1 MLKSLFIKN
10 YVLIRH
16 LEIDFYPG
24 FSIISGETG
33 AGKSILLGAIS
44 LIVGQRADT
53 GVLMDK
59 KEKCIVEIRF
69 TLENDDL
76 KPFFEENDLDFDEV
90 TVIRREINSSGKS
103 RAFINDTPVNLP
115 VLRELGMNLIDIHSQ
130 HQNLLLGNTLFQL
143 KVVDDFAGQWNL
155 LETYE
160 ITYTRYK
167 KLEQRY
173 RELVELADKSKA
185 DLDYNQFQFDQL
197 EKARLEK
204 DEQQELEEELET
216 LNHAEEIKTNLSR
229 TSFILSEDENAL
241 LVKLKEIHSLV
252 QKIVPFMPSA
262 GEIEK
267 RLDSAHIE
275 LKDIASEIENLSTGV
290 EYNPE
295 RIREI
300 SDRLDLIYSL
310 QQKHRVDSIADML
323 AIKDEL
329 QKRLNEITSY
339 DQQIETVSSELD
351 ETKQQLE
358 AEAKKLSDKRKN
370 TIPEIEKKVTHL
382 LKELAI
388 PNGRFAIEQ
397 SRTEDY
403 TPKGIDEIQYL
414 FSANKQS
421 RLQDIGTVAS
431 GGEISRLMLSLKSL
445 ISRSAAL
452 PTIIFDE
459 IDAGVSGDT
468 ADKVGLLMSQMAHE
482 MQVINITHLPQV
494 ASRGKYHY
502 LVYKEDKKD
511 STYTYIKMLNREE
524 RIVEIAKLLSGEELT
539 DAALENA
546 RELLKEKL

>member
-1 MLKSLFIKN
+1 MLTSLFIKN
-10 YVLIRH
+10 YVLIRN

-53 GVLMDK
+53 TVLMDK
-59 KEKCIVEIRF
+59 NEKCIVEIRF
-69 TLENDDL
+69 TLESDEL
-76 KPFFEENDLDFDEV
+76 KPFFEEHDLDFDKV

-103 RAFINDTPVNLP
+103 RAFINDTPVNLTI
-115 VLRELGMNLIDIHSQ
+115 LRELGMNLVDIHSQ
-130 HQNLLLGNTLFQL
+130 HQNLLLGNMLFQL
-143 KVVDDFAGQWNL
+143 KVVDDLAGHWNL
-155 LETYE
+155 LADYET
-160 ITYTRYK
+160 THNRYK
-167 KLEQRY
+167 KLERRY
-173 RELVELADKSKA
+173 RELVELADQSKA
-185 DLDYNQFQFDQL
+185 DLDYNQYQFDQL
-197 EKARLEK
+197 EKAKLHQ

-216 LNHAEEIKTNLSR
+216 LNHAEEIKTNL
-229 TSFILSEDENAL
+229 THASFLLSEDEHAL
-241 LVKLKEIHSLV
+241 VIKLKEIHALI

-262 GEIEK
+262 GEVEK

-275 LKDIASEIENLSTGV
+275 LKDLASEIENLGIGV

-310 QQKHRVDSIADML
+310 QQKHRVDSIADLL

-329 QKRLNEITSY
+329 QTRLTEITSY
-339 DQQIETVSSELD
+339 DQQIESVSSELE

-358 AEAKKLSDKRKN
+358 AEAKKLSEKRKS
-370 TIPEIEKKVTHL
+370 TIPDIEKRVNHL

-388 PNGRFAIEQ
+388 PNGRFTIKQ
-397 SRTEDY
+397 TRTEDFTSTGY
-403 TPKGIDEIQYL
+403 DEIQFL

-459 IDAGVSGDT
+459 IDAGVSGDI
-468 ADKVGLLMSQMAHE
+468 ADRVGLLMTQMANE

-511 STYTYIKMLNREE
+511 STYTYIKLLDKKE
-524 RIVEIAKLLSGEELT
+524 RIIEIAKLLSGEELT
-539 DAALENA
+539 DAALKNA
-546 RELLKEKL
+546 KELLKF

>member
-1 MLKSLFIKN
+1 MLRSLFIKN

-16 LEIDFYPG
+16 LEIDFHPG

-33 AGKSILLGAIS
+33 AGKSILLGALS

-69 TLENDDL
+69 ALGNDDL

-90 TVIRREINSSGKS
+90 TVIRREINNSGKS
-103 RAFINDTPVNLP
+103 RAFINDTPVKLT
-115 VLRELGMNLIDIHSQ
+115 VLRELGVNLIDIHSQ

-143 KVVDDFAGQWNL
+143 KVVDDFAGHWNL
-155 LETYE
+155 VENYET
-160 ITYTRYK
+160 TYTRYK
-167 KLEQRY
+167 KLAQRY
-173 RELVELADKSKA
+173 QELVDLADKSKA

-197 EKARLEK
+197 EKARLAK

-216 LNHAEEIKTNLSR
+216 LNHAEEIKTNL
-229 TSFILSEDENAL
+229 THASFLLSEDDNAL
-241 LVKLKEIHSLV
+241 LVRLKEIHSLL
-252 QKIVPFMPSA
+252 QKIVLYMPAA

-267 RLDSAHIE
+267 RLGSTYIE
-275 LKDIASEIENLSTGV
+275 LKDLASEIENLGIGV
-290 EYNPE
+290 DYNPE
-295 RIREI
+295 RIQEI

-310 QQKHRVDSIADML
+310 QQKHRVDSIVDL
-323 AIKDEL
+323 LVIKDEL
-329 QKRLNEITSY
+329 QARLNEITSY
-339 DQQIETVSSELD
+339 DQQIETVSSEL
-351 ETKQQLE
+351 KQVTEQLE
-358 AEAKKLSDKRKN
+358 RKAKQLSDKRKSS
-370 TIPEIEKKVTHL
+370 IPEIEKKVTQL

-388 PNGRFAIEQ
+388 PNGRFVIKQ
-397 SRTEDY
+397 SRTEDF
-403 TPKGIDEIQYL
+403 TPTGYDEIQFL

-445 ISRSAAL
+445 ISSSAAI

-468 ADKVGLLMSQMAHE
+468 ADKVGLLMSQMADE

-511 STYTYIKMLNREE
+511 STYTYIKLLAQEE

-539 DAALENA
+539 DAALKNA
-546 RELLKEKL
+546 KELLKF

>member
-69 TLENDDL
+69 TLESDDL
-76 KPFFEENDLDFDEV
+76 KPFFEEKDLDYEEV

-115 VLRELGMNLIDIHSQ
+115 VLREMGMNLIDIHSQ

-143 KVVDDFAGQWNL
+143 KVVDDFAGQWKL
-155 LETYE
+155 LEDYE
-160 ITYTRYK
+160 TTYTRYK

-173 RELVELADKSKA
+173 RELVEMADKSKA
-185 DLDYNQFQFDQL
+185 DLDYNQYQFDQL

-216 LNHAEEIKTNLSR
+216 LNHAEEIKTNLSHA
-229 TSFILSEDENAL
+229 SFLLSEDENAL

-252 QKIVPFMPSA
+252 QKVVPFMPSA

-275 LKDIASEIENLSTGV
+275 LKDLASEIENLSIGV

-295 RIREI
+295 RIQEI

-310 QQKHRVDSIADML
+310 QQKHRVDSIADLL

-329 QKRLNEITSY
+329 QTRLNEITSY

-370 TIPEIEKKVTHL
+370 TIPEIEKKITHL

-388 PNGRFAIEQ
+388 PNGRFSIRQ

-403 TPKGIDEIQYL
+403 TPTGIDEIQFL

-468 ADKVGLLMSQMAHE
+468 ADKVGLLMSQMANE

-511 STYTYIKMLNREE
+511 STFTYIKLLNREE

-539 DAALENA
+539 DAALKNA
-546 RELLKEKL
+546 KELLKY

>member
-1 MLKSLFIKN
+1 MLRSLFIKN

-16 LEIDFYPG
+16 LEIDFHPG

-33 AGKSILLGAIS
+33 AGKSILLGALS

-69 TLENDDL
+69 ALGNDDL

-90 TVIRREINSSGKS
+90 TVIRREINNSGKS
-103 RAFINDTPVNLP
+103 RAFINDTPVKLT
-115 VLRELGMNLIDIHSQ
+115 VLRELGVNLIDIHSQ

-143 KVVDDFAGQWNL
+143 KVVDDFAGHWNL
-155 LETYE
+155 VENYET
-160 ITYTRYK
+160 TYTRYK
-167 KLEQRY
+167 KLAQRY
-173 RELVELADKSKA
+173 QELVDLADKSKA

-197 EKARLEK
+197 EKARLAK

-216 LNHAEEIKTNLSR
+216 LNHAEEIKTNLTHS
-229 TSFILSEDENAL
+229 SFLLSEDDNAL
-241 LVKLKEIHSLV
+241 LVRLKEIHSLL
-252 QKIVPFMPSA
+252 QKIVLYMPAA

-267 RLDSAHIE
+267 RLGSTYIE
-275 LKDIASEIENLSTGV
+275 LKDLASEIENLGIGV
-290 EYNPE
+290 DYNPE
-295 RIREI
+295 RIQEI

-310 QQKHRVDSIADML
+310 QQKHRVDSIVDL
-323 AIKDEL
+323 LVIKDEL
-329 QKRLNEITSY
+329 QARLNEITSY
-339 DQQIETVSSELD
+339 DQQIETVSSEL
-351 ETKQQLE
+351 KQVTEQLE
-358 AEAKKLSDKRKN
+358 RKAKQLSDKRKSS
-370 TIPEIEKKVTHL
+370 IPEIEKKVTQL

-388 PNGRFAIEQ
+388 PNGRFVIKQ
-397 SRTEDY
+397 SRTEDF
-403 TPKGIDEIQYL
+403 TPTGYDEIQFL

-445 ISRSAAL
+445 ISSSAAI

-468 ADKVGLLMSQMAHE
+468 ADKVGLLMSQMADE

-511 STYTYIKMLNREE
+511 STYTYIKLLAQEE

-539 DAALENA
+539 DAALKNA
-546 RELLKEKL
+546 KELLKF

>member
-69 TLENDDL
+69 TLESDDL
-76 KPFFEENDLDFDEV
+76 KPFFEEKDLDYEEV

-115 VLRELGMNLIDIHSQ
+115 VLREMGMNLIDIHSQ

-143 KVVDDFAGQWNL
+143 KVVDDFAGQWKL
-155 LETYE
+155 LEDYE
-160 ITYTRYK
+160 TTYTRYK

-173 RELVELADKSKA
+173 RELVEMADKSKA
-185 DLDYNQFQFDQL
+185 DLDYNQYQFDQL

-216 LNHAEEIKTNLSR
+216 LNHAEEIKTNLSHA
-229 TSFILSEDENAL
+229 SFLLSEDENAL

-252 QKIVPFMPSA
+252 QKVVPFMPSA

-275 LKDIASEIENLSTGV
+275 LKDLASEIENLSIGV

-295 RIREI
+295 RIQEI

-310 QQKHRVDSIADML
+310 QQKHRVDSIADLL

-329 QKRLNEITSY
+329 QTRLNEITSY

-358 AEAKKLSDKRKN
+358 AEARKLSDKRKN
-370 TIPEIEKKVTHL
+370 TIPEIEKKITHL

-388 PNGRFAIEQ
+388 PNGRFSIRQ

-403 TPKGIDEIQYL
+403 TPTGIDEIQFL

-468 ADKVGLLMSQMAHE
+468 ADKVGLLMSQMANE

-511 STYTYIKMLNREE
+511 STFTYIKLLNREE

-539 DAALENA
+539 DAALKNA
-546 RELLKEKL
+546 KELLKY

>member
-53 GVLMDK
+53 SVLMDK

-69 TLENDDL
+69 TLENDEL

-90 TVIRREINSSGKS
+90 TGIRREINSSGKS
-103 RAFINDTPVNLP
+103 RAFINDTPVNLN

-130 HQNLLLGNTLFQL
+130 HQNLLLGNMLFQL
-143 KVVDDFAGQWNL
+143 KVVDDLAGHWKL
-155 LETYE
+155 LADYE
-160 ITYTRYK
+160 IIYNRYK
-167 KLEQRY
+167 DLEQRY

-185 DLDYNQFQFDQL
+185 DLDYNQYQFEQL
-197 EKARLEK
+197 EKARLNR

-216 LNHAEEIKTNLSR
+216 LNHAEEIKTNL
-229 TSFILSEDENAL
+229 THASFLLSEDEQAL
-241 LVKLKEIHSLV
+241 LAKLKEIHTLI
-252 QKIVPFMPSA
+252 QKIVPYMPA
-262 GEIEK
+262 AVELEK
-267 RLDSAHIE
+267 RLDSTHIE
-275 LKDIASEIENLSTGV
+275 LKDLASEIENLGIGV

-310 QQKHRVDSIADML
+310 QQKHRVDSIADLL
-323 AIKDEL
+323 AIKDKL
-329 QKRLNEITSY
+329 QTRLTEITSY
-339 DQQIETVSSELD
+339 DQQIENISSELD
-351 ETKQQLE
+351 ETKRQLE
-358 AEAKKLSDKRKN
+358 TEAKKLSDKRKS
-370 TIPEIEKKVTHL
+370 TIPEIENRVTQL

-388 PNGRFAIEQ
+388 PNGRFAVKQ
-397 SRTEDY
+397 SRTEDF
-403 TPKGIDEIQYL
+403 TPTGYDEIQFL

-459 IDAGVSGDT
+459 IDAGVSGDI
-468 ADKVGLLMSQMAHE
+468 ADRVGLLMTQMANE

-511 STYTYIKMLNREE
+511 STYTFIKLLNREE
-524 RIVEIAKLLSGEELT
+524 RIVEIAKLLSGEEVT
-539 DAALENA
+539 DAALKNA
-546 RELLKEKL
+546 KELLKAQL

>member
-69 TLENDDL
+69 TLESDDL
-76 KPFFEENDLDFDEV
+76 KPFFEENDLDYEEV
-90 TVIRREINSSGKS
+90 TVIRREINSNGKS

-143 KVVDDFAGQWNL
+143 KVVDDFAGHWNL

-160 ITYTRYK
+160 DIYIRYK

-216 LNHAEEIKTNLSR
+216 LNHAEEIKTNLSHA
-229 TSFILSEDENAL
+229 SFLLSEDENAL

-252 QKIVPFMPSA
+252 QKVVPFMPA
-262 GEIEK
+262 TGEIEK

-275 LKDIASEIENLSTGV
+275 LKDLASEIENLSIGV

-295 RIREI
+295 RIQEI

-310 QQKHRVDSIADML
+310 QQKHRVDSIPDLL

-329 QKRLNEITSY
+329 QTRLNEITSY
-339 DQQIETVSSELD
+339 DQQIKAVSSELD

-358 AEAKKLSDKRKN
+358 AEAKKLSDKRNN

-388 PNGRFAIEQ
+388 PNGRFAIKQ

-403 TPKGIDEIQYL
+403 TPTGIDEIQFL

-468 ADKVGLLMSQMAHE
+468 ADKVGLLMSQMANE

-511 STYTYIKMLNREE
+511 STYTYIKLLNREE

-539 DAALENA
+539 DAALKNA
-546 RELLKEKL
+546 KELLKEKL

>member
-1 MLKSLFIKN
+1 MLTSLFIKN
-10 YVLIRH
+10 YVLIRN

-53 GVLMDK
+53 TVLMDK
-59 KEKCIVEIRF
+59 NEKCIVEIRF
-69 TLENDDL
+69 TLESDEL
-76 KPFFEENDLDFDEV
+76 KPFFEEHDLDFDKV

-103 RAFINDTPVNLP
+103 RAFINDTPVNLTI
-115 VLRELGMNLIDIHSQ
+115 LRELGMNLVDIHSQ
-130 HQNLLLGNTLFQL
+130 HQNLLLGNMLFQL
-143 KVVDDFAGQWNL
+143 KVVDDLAGHWNL
-155 LETYE
+155 LADYET
-160 ITYTRYK
+160 THNRYK
-167 KLEQRY
+167 KLERRY
-173 RELVELADKSKA
+173 RELVELADQSKA
-185 DLDYNQFQFDQL
+185 DLDYNQYQFDQL
-197 EKARLEK
+197 EKAKLHQ

-216 LNHAEEIKTNLSR
+216 LNHAEEIKTNL
-229 TSFILSEDENAL
+229 THASFLLSEDEHAL
-241 LVKLKEIHSLV
+241 VIKLKEIHALI

-262 GEIEK
+262 GEVEK

-275 LKDIASEIENLSTGV
+275 LKDLASEIENLGIGV

-310 QQKHRVDSIADML
+310 QQKHRVDSIADLL

-329 QKRLNEITSY
+329 QTRLTEITSY
-339 DQQIETVSSELD
+339 DQQIESVSSELE

-358 AEAKKLSDKRKN
+358 AEAKKISEKRKS
-370 TIPEIEKKVTHL
+370 TIPDIEKRVNHL

-388 PNGRFAIEQ
+388 PNGRFTIKQ
-397 SRTEDY
+397 TRTEDFTSTGY
-403 TPKGIDEIQYL
+403 DEIQFL

-459 IDAGVSGDT
+459 IDAGVSGDI
-468 ADKVGLLMSQMAHE
+468 ADRVGLLMTQMAKE

-511 STYTYIKMLNREE
+511 STYTYIKLLDKKE
-524 RIVEIAKLLSGEELT
+524 RIIEIAKLLSGEELT
-539 DAALENA
+539 DAALKNA
-546 RELLKEKL
+546 KELLKF